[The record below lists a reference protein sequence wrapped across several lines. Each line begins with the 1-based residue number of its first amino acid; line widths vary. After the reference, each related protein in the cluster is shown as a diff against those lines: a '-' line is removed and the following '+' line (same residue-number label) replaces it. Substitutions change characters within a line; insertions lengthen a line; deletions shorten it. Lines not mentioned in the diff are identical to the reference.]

1 MEGTIININNKY
13 VILNV
18 MNLIEQTPLYYKL
31 LPNDIVIYEIGNNNK
46 ITITKIKTREDQILF
61 GIVESIDENYA
72 KLFFPNLPKFF
83 SLQVL
88 KQSNFKIGTALI
100 LKVGDNYTDILHIY
114 DSIENRSNDRELFL
128 NLYKEQSKLCSIIPE
143 YKEDT
148 NPFYTDD
155 FINLTHLDT
164 FNVDPTESKDFD
176 DAISLHND
184 KIYVHIVDAHDQIK
198 MLSETDINSFKHSF
212 TLYLKEHVENILP
225 KDLAENNMSLVKG
238 EERKTITVEYTI
250 NPDTQDIISRKI
262 YKSIIIIKRRYD
274 YEEFNYDLGK
284 YPSLLKFYNKWK
296 RKTLNIP
303 HFSLNI
309 DKTNGKLIDY
319 TFSNYFDESHKIIE
333 TLMILTNLTIS
344 EHIGTLVPQRYHSK
358 LKKEFELQT
367 FTNNETIDSILSI
380 KQYKPALYDTLH
392 KGHFGLGLDT
402 YTHFTSPIRRYFDV
416 VVHRLLAGISYVN
429 VDEVLN
435 YINRQERYVEK
446 LVDSYN
452 QLKLLSYFEEHN
464 NKLWNGYVMSFTES
478 GVNVIL
484 EDTLFE
490 IFIFNP
496 SPRIKL
502 NQIIKEYSYIKV
514 VIKKINWT
522 KLSVK
527 ADLVFN
533 V

>member
-1 MEGTIININNKY
+1 MEGIIANIKNKY

-18 MNLIEQTPLYYKL
+18 MGLIEQTPLYYKL
-31 LPNDIVIYEIGNNNK
+31 LPNDIVEYEKNDGK
-46 ITITKIKTREDQILF
+46 ITITKIKKREDQIIF
-61 GIVESIDENYA
+61 GIIVNIDDKYA
-72 KLFFPNLPKFF
+72 KLFYPHLPTFF
-83 SLQVL
+83 SLQIE
-88 KQSNFKIGTALI
+88 KQFNFKVGSTLI
-100 LKVGDNYTDILHIY
+100 LKIGDNYTNILHIY
-114 DSIENRSNDRELFL
+114 NSIENRENDKELFV
-128 NLYKEQSKLCSIIPE
+128 NLYKEQAKLCPIIPE
-143 YKEDT
+143 YKEEAK
-148 NPFYTDD
+148 PFYTND
-155 FINLTHLDT
+155 FTDLTHLDT

-176 DAISLHND
+176 DAISVCDN
-184 KIYVHIVDAHDQIK
+184 KIYVHIVDAHEQIK
-198 MLSETDINSFKHSF
+198 MLSDTDINSFKHSF
-212 TLYLKEHVENILP
+212 TLYLPEQVENILP
-225 KDLAENNMSLVKG
+225 KDLAENKLSLVQG
-238 EERKTITVEYTI
+238 EDRKIITVEYTI
-250 NPDTQDIISRKI
+250 NADTQDIISHRI
-262 YKSIIIIKRRYD
+262 YKSIISIKRRYD
-274 YEEFNYDLGK
+274 YNEFNKEYNK
-284 YPSLLKFYNKWK
+284 YPSLVNFYNKWK

-309 DKTNGKLIDY
+309 DKTNGKI
-319 TFSNYFDESHKIIE
+319 TNYKFDNCFDDAHKIIE

-344 EHIGTLVPQRYHSK
+344 KHIGTLVPQRYHSK

-380 KQYKPALYDTLH
+380 KQYKPALYDSVN

-464 NKLWNGYVMSFTES
+464 NKLWNGYIMSFTES
-478 GVNVIL
+478 GANVIL

-490 IFIFNP
+490 IFVFNP
-496 SPRIKL
+496 SSKIKL
-502 NQIIKEYSYIKV
+502 SHIIKEYSHVKV
-514 VIKKINWT
+514 IIKKINWL

-527 ADLVFN
+527 ADLILN